1 MPAADGG
8 RRHHQPSAARRPHGI
23 RAFARRDLDRAA
35 AKRRC
40 IAAQG
45 AVVVHAQYWG
55 VVNYCVALRATVE
68 KNCRLCAA
76 PRVSTARLKLSTG
89 GGQVPTGNLYP
100 RSRRETGHD
109 AGWSSPVA
117 RQAHNLKVLG
127 SNPSPAT
134 PWNAVDPV
142 VVAGFICFRTFALP
156 LAAASI
162 AAKSPSTSTRIL
174 SGASSSGVSLIR
186 SIMDRRIP
194 DASSWTDGSVNAVS
208 SCFTLR
214 RYRSAIDGCSRRFGG
229 EAAVTECDS

>member
-89 GGQVPTGNLYP
+89 GGQAATGNLYP
-100 RSRRETGHD
+100 RSRRETGRD

-134 PWNAVDPV
+134 PGSIMDPV
-142 VVAGFICFRTFALP
+142 LRAGSIFLGIFARP
-156 LAAASI
+156 LAAESI
-162 AAKSPSTSTRIL
+162 AARSPS
-174 SGASSSGVSLIR
+174 SSMR
-186 SIMDRRIP
+186 
-194 DASSWTDGSVNAVS
+194 
-208 SCFTLR
+208 
-214 RYRSAIDGCSRRFGG
+214 
-229 EAAVTECDS
+229 